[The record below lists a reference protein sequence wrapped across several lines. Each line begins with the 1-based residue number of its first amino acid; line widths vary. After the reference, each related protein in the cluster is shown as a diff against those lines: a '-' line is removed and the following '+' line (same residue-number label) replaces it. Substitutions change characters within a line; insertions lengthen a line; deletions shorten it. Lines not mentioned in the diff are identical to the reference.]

1 MSGLASEM
9 LTAFKGHEEI
19 FRYWRSLKKHG
30 KLPSR
35 DDLDLVMIR
44 KLLPNISLIDV
55 LIDTEMEKKTRFRQR
70 LAGTGLYAAYG
81 AEITGKYLEDIYPP
95 AEEDYWRA
103 ELSQVIKSRKVNVGL
118 HSLAWRGVDGLVLFW
133 MRLPLASDGVSVD
146 MILGYDALL
155 GKKDSIATG
164 IRAA

>member
-1 MSGLASEM
+1 M
-9 LTAFKGHEEI
+9 LSAFKGHEEM

-30 KLPSR
+30 RLPSR

-55 LIDTEMEKKTRFRQR
+55 VGENDAPKELSFRQR

-81 AEITGKYLEDIYPP
+81 VEITGKYLNDIYPP
-95 AEEDYWRA
+95 AEEAYWRV
-103 ELSQVIKSRKVNVGL
+103 ELKQVVKSRKANVGL
-118 HSLAWRGVDGLVLFW
+118 HSLAWRGADAMALFW
-133 MRLPLASDGVSVD
+133 MRLPLASDGERVD

-155 GKKDSIATG
+155 GKKDVLATG